1 MIWQLRDLIKQKTV
15 MLPLGKLANWDFVD
29 LEKIIRKSSP
39 EKINF
44 LTERLFRII
53 LKELKKT
60 EW

>member
-1 MIWQLRDLIKQKTV
+1 MIWQLRDLIKQKIV
-15 MLPLGKLANWDFVD
+15 MLPLGKLANWDFMD